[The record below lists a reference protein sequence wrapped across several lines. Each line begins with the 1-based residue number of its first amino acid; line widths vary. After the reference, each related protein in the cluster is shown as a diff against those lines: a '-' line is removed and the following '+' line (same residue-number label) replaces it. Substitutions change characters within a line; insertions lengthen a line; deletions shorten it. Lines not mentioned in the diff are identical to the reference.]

1 MLYNLM
7 SENYNNTC
15 RTLNIVDPY
24 RKYIHDSNNIQP
36 IDHLCGHTNGKRR
49 CAHTALCIRRHV
61 FDSLIMLITQWVAFK
76 CVTCGCFWIFEKK
89 IVPASCSCVTHFRQ
103 KPAEG
108 RRSEASVEVLHQYHV
123 MSLHVLTPW
132 GAPWATLSHPS
143 PYAFSHFTFI
153 RTSKDFPEMKERR
166 AQWVTCWGEVKSSS
180 HDSNWTLLLE
190 NAMREMYSFH
200 QGHTEVV

>member
-61 FDSLIMLITQWVAFK
+61 FDSLIMLITQSVAFK

-103 KPAEG
+103 KPAEVE
-108 RRSEASVEVLHQYHV
+108 RADVVRQVLRSSISTMWWVYMSWLPGGPPGPRSPIHPLMLSVI
-123 MSLHVLTPW
+123 SL
-132 GAPWATLSHPS
+132 S
-143 PYAFSHFTFI
+143 
-153 RTSKDFPEMKERR
+153 
-166 AQWVTCWGEVKSSS
+166 
-180 HDSNWTLLLE
+180 
-190 NAMREMYSFH
+190 
-200 QGHTEVV
+200 